1 MRDGDVS
8 LVRRAVNAG
17 LIGGAAAIYFAVV
30 GMIQRF
36 DARVVIY
43 QVVTLGPGLLF
54 VVYFITGFL
63 AGRPPAVRHGEEPPP
78 PPSAA
83 STVGRGAL
91 AGGIAGALTA
101 ALLLL
106 GSAIDMRSVL
116 VSMTQPLLDILSF
129 DQGAGLGSLVEV
141 LVGGVIGL
149 LGAALHLLPSAIRRA
164 VIVGLSALALV
175 SLMEPLLG
183 QVMRNIFASTRF
195 LLFDPT
201 WLYRGGGLT
210 RVGAI
215 IVFVLAAGISFF
227 WATRKEVI
235 RGRVGALP
243 APQRQAGKLVAFF
256 LLAALLFILP
266 EILGSFLSEVI
277 GTVGL
282 YVLLGLGLNIVVGY
296 AGLLDLGYVAFFAV
310 GAYATAILTS
320 PAAFTEGPF
329 NFWTALPLVVLIT
342 AVSGIAI
349 GAPVLRLRG
358 DYLAIV
364 TLGFGEIVRIIAIS
378 NWARPWTGGA
388 QGILRVP
395 DPSIGVELPFIGGPE
410 LNGPE
415 SLYYLI
421 VIACIAAAFISVRLQ
436 DSRVGRAWVAMRE
449 DEQVAEAM
457 GISIIKTKLLAFVM
471 GATIGSFSGMFF
483 AVKIGSIFPHSFAL
497 LVSIAV
503 LSIVVLGG
511 MGSIPG
517 VVAGAFVLI
526 GLPELLR
533 EFAEYR
539 LLIYGAILV
548 GIMLFKP
555 EGLIPSA
562 RRQLEL
568 HEEQYEEEQYEMRR
582 GPSDEGAPVVAA
594 GGGGDPT

>member
-1 MRDGDVS
+1 MREDGVS
-8 LVRRAVNAG
+8 LLRRAVNVG
-17 LIGGAAAIYFAVV
+17 LIGGAAAIYLAMV
-30 GMIQRF
+30 GMLQRF
-36 DARVVIY
+36 DARVVIFEII
-43 QVVTLGPGLLF
+43 TLGPGLLL
-54 VVYFITGFL
+54 VVYFVTGFL
-63 AGRPPAVRHGEEPPP
+63 AGRPPQVRHGEEAPPAP
-78 PPSAA
+78 TAA

-91 AGGIAGALTA
+91 GGAIAGALVG

-106 GSAIDMRSVL
+106 GNAIDMRSIF
-116 VSMTQPLLDILSF
+116 VSMTQPLLDILAF
-129 DQGAGLGSLVEV
+129 GQTAAAGAALLVI
-141 LVGGVIGL
+141 VGGVVGVL
-149 LGAALHLLPSAIRRA
+149 AAALHLLRRE
-164 VIVGLSALALV
+164 VRRSLIVGLMALALV
-175 SLMEPLLG
+175 SLLEPLLG
-183 QVMRNIFASTRF
+183 QVLGNIFVSTRF

-210 RVGAI
+210 RFGAI
-215 IVFVLAAGISFF
+215 VVIVLAVGISFF
-227 WATRKEVI
+227 WTTRKDAV
-235 RGRVGALP
+235 RSRAKALP
-243 APQRQAGKLVAFF
+243 ARQRQAAKVVAFV
-256 LLAALLFILP
+256 LLGVLLLILP
-266 EILGSFLSEVI
+266 NILGSFLSEVV

-310 GAYATAILTS
+310 GAYAAAILTS
-320 PAAFTEGPF
+320 PSAFTEGPL
-329 NFWTALPLVVLIT
+329 NFWTALPVVVVIT
-342 AVSGIAI
+342 ALSGIAI
-349 GAPVLRLRG
+349 GVPVLRLRG

-378 NWARPWTGGA
+378 NWARPVTGGA
-388 QGILRVP
+388 QGILQVP

-410 LNGPE
+410 LSGPQ
-415 SLYYLI
+415 SLYYVI
-421 VIACIAAAFISVRLQ
+421 VLMCVGAAFVSVRLQ
-436 DSRVGRAWVAMRE
+436 DSRVGRSWAAMRE

-471 GATIGSFSGMFF
+471 GATIGSFSGMLF

-517 VVAGAFVLI
+517 VLAGAFVLI
-526 GLPELLR
+526 GLPEMLR

-548 GIMLFKP
+548 GIMLLKP

-568 HEEQYEEEQYEMRR
+568 HEEEYEQEQYEKRH
-582 GPSDEGAPVVAA
+582 GPKDEGAPVVAA
-594 GGGGDPT
+594 GPGGDST